1 MVKAEKATLKE
12 KRLIEKK
19 EKKEVICR
27 FVIKRRKQIT
37 LRKAIEL
44 AIVAGLMTK
53 DQQKNGNMKY
63 FLYIYEGTYLLVDKN
78 LVKKEV

>member
-1 MVKAEKATLKE
+1 M
-12 KRLIEKK
+12 
-19 EKKEVICR
+19 
-27 FVIKRRKQIT
+27 
-37 LRKAIEL
+37 RKAIEL

>member
-1 MVKAEKATLKE
+1 M
-12 KRLIEKK
+12 
-19 EKKEVICR
+19 ICR